1 MAVVRLSTRDVFPSP
16 SSRGPDRGV
25 VRALK
30 HSIRS
35 LETGGM
41 DGLGTIPFGI
51 APVDAVLGGG
61 LARAAVH
68 EIAAAGESAMAAA
81 SGFALALACRAPD
94 PRAVLWIAEDMSL
107 VENGAPY
114 GPGLDDFA
122 LAPERLVT
130 VAAAK
135 PRDVLWAVEE
145 TLRCRAVGAVI
156 GEIRTADRLDLVASR
171 RLSLAA
177 GSRDVCAFL
186 LRAAPGTD
194 ASAAATRWAVA
205 PVPSRTSAAGPGP
218 PRLCV
223 HLIRNRRGPVGSWI
237 VEWNSVERRFDLA
250 PSLSQPLAD
259 AAFDRPHRAAAQG
272 A

>member
-1 MAVVRLSTRDVFPSP
+1 MVVVHLPASNV
-16 SSRGPDRGV
+16 SRCPISGPDRV
-25 VRALK
+25 VLRALK

-35 LETGGM
+35 LEPGGM
-41 DGLGTIPFGI
+41 GGPETTPLGI
-51 APVDAVLGGG
+51 APIDAALGGG

-68 EIAAAGESAMAAA
+68 EIAASSESAMAGA
-81 SGFALALACRAPD
+81 SGFVLALASRAQD
-94 PRAVLWIAEDMSL
+94 SRAVLWIGEDIGL
-107 VENGAPY
+107 VENGAPH
-114 GPGLDDFA
+114 GPGLDDFG

-145 TLRCRAVGAVI
+145 ALRCRAVGAVI
-156 GEIRTADRLDLVASR
+156 GEIRSTDRLDLLTSR

-194 ASAAATRWAVA
+194 ASTAATRWTVA
-205 PVPSRTSAAGPGP
+205 PMPSRTSAAGPGP
-218 PRLCV
+218 PRLLV
-223 HLIRNRRGPVGSWI
+223 HLTRNRRGPLGSWI
-237 VEWNSVERRFDLA
+237 VEWKGVERRFDLA
-250 PSLSQPLAD
+250 PSLSQPVAD
-259 AAFDRPHRAAAQG
+259 AAFDRPHRAAALG